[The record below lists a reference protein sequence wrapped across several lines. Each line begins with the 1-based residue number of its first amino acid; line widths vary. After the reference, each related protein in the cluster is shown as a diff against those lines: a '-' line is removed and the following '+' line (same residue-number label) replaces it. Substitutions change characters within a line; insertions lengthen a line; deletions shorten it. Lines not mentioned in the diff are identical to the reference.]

1 MKHRKPPDW
10 LIEERRQTLG
20 QWAAFCVACGYTQ
33 RYFEELESELPE
45 RCPECGGQIRSRC
58 PTCRA
63 QITSAFAV
71 ECQGCGGA
79 LRPPDLFGTPIR
91 RAN

>member
-1 MKHRKPPDW
+1 VKQRKPPDW
-10 LIEERRQTLG
+10 LIEERRSTLG
-20 QWAAFCVACGYTQ
+20 QWAAFCVGCGYTQ

-58 PTCRA
+58 STCRA
-63 QITSAFAV
+63 QIASAVAV
-71 ECQGCGGA
+71 ECESCGGA

-91 RAN
+91 RAK